1 MPKTAQTK
9 REPLFDEVERDAL
22 RCAIKAL
29 EQKAESIASF
39 GPFASK
45 GPIMRN
51 KNAAA
56 ELRRILRRK
65 Q

>member
-1 MPKTAQTK
+1 MPTATK
-9 REPLFDEVERDAL
+9 KKGEPLFDEVERDAI

-29 EQKAESIASF
+29 DQKADSIASF

-51 KNAAA
+51 RNAAT

-65 Q
+65 R